1 MRLVL
6 CLETYPEFLDEVGL
20 TLSFLMRLVLCLETY
35 PEFLDE
41 VGFVFGDLP

>member
-1 MRLVL
+1 V
-6 CLETYPEFLDEVGL
+6 FLRL
-20 TLSFLMRLVLCLETY
+20 TLSFLMRLFFSLETY

>member
-6 CLETYPEFLDEVGL
+6 SLETYP
-20 TLSFLMRLVLCLETY
+20 SFLMRLVLSLETY